1 MKILRVLFVI
11 TLLGTLITLASAQT
25 WRKAV
30 EPTYPGMS
38 FNKVFFLNST
48 TGWVVGSTG
57 LVMKTT
63 DAGTTWT
70 SSTTDASTAN
80 YSVYFLDANTG
91 FVSGGNRTYYKTTNG
106 GSTWT
111 PTVVASIPDAA
122 GVIRAIYFADTQ
134 RGWILST
141 LASTNGRI
149 LHTTDGGATW
159 TLDLTV
165 ATNNLIDMSFSKANL
180 GVATGKSAGVLYYT
194 TNGTTWNLAPTPSLG
209 GFTYSRSDVRGVHMV
224 DSVTAYAVGWG
235 TAAAGLQPSIHLKT
249 TDAGATWTYMAQ
261 TEANRTYDNL
271 YGVWFKDKNNGLA
284 VGGASRGSVVVR
296 TTDGG
301 VNWIPLSFPCG
312 ATLNS
317 VHGFGN
323 TVWIGGGDG
332 VLYFSSDFG
341 TTWQLLTAIPSA
353 TLYALQFVGASTG
366 FASGFDGIFL
376 KTTNKG
382 VSWKS
387 SFIVANRLTPNVNGM
402 YFVNE
407 NVGYAAHSYRM
418 VTKTTDGGA
427 TWTMVLPDTLTSTV
441 SSGAVYFIDQ
451 NLGFVAGQL
460 SSTNSVIYKTTN
472 GGSTWTTTAG
482 TVAKSLRGIAFAN
495 ANVGAV
501 VGDGLTAAYTTNG
514 GTTWTAAAFVGV
526 SGTPNLRSVVFL
538 DATTAIAVGNTVIVK
553 STDGGA
559 TWNNIAAG
567 AASLLYNVTKQN
579 ATTAYAVGSGEI
591 WKTTNAG
598 DSWTNVIGA
607 AVTGTLYSVAIN
619 QNNYV
624 WIGGASSTMFTNEPL
639 TAVDDNLPV
648 PDRFA
653 IDQNY
658 PNPFNPSTTISF
670 VLPQTS
676 VVRLTVYN
684 PVGQEVATI
693 LNGESLAAGQ
703 HQYSFNAL
711 NLSSGV
717 YFYRITAGEFAQTK
731 KMVLV
736 R

>member
-1 MKILRVLFVI
+1 MKTPRLLLVVA
-11 TLLGTLITLASAQT
+11 LLGAMFGSAMGQP

-30 EPTYPGMS
+30 EPTYPGIS
-38 FNKVFFLNST
+38 FNKVFFLNAT
-48 TGWVVGSTG
+48 TGWAVGSAG

-63 DAGTTWT
+63 DGGVTWA
-70 SSTTDASTAN
+70 SGVTDAANTN
-80 YSVYFLDANTG
+80 YSVYFIDASTG
-91 FVSGGNRTYYKTTNG
+91 FVSGGSRTYYSTTNG

-122 GVIRAIYFADTQ
+122 GIIRAIYFADAQ

-141 LASTNGRI
+141 LSSTNGRI

-165 ATNNLIDMSFSKANL
+165 ATNNMIDMSFSKANV
-180 GVATGKSAGVLYYT
+180 GVATGKSVGTLYYT
-194 TNGTTWNLAPTPSLG
+194 SNGTTWNLAPTAGLG
-209 GFTYSRSDVRGVHMV
+209 GFTYTRSDVRGVHMI

-235 TAAAGLQPSIHLKT
+235 SSAAGLQPSIHLKT
-249 TDAGATWTYMAQ
+249 TDAGANWVYLTQ

-271 YGVWFKDKNNGLA
+271 YAVWFKDRNSGIA
-284 VGGASRGSVVVR
+284 VGGAIRGSIVVR

-301 VNWIPLSFPCG
+301 ANWVQLSFPCG
-312 ATLNS
+312 ATLSS
-317 VHGFGN
+317 VHGVGN
-323 TVWIGGGDG
+323 NVWIGGGDG
-332 VLYFSSDFG
+332 VLYFSSNFG
-341 TTWQLLTAIPSA
+341 DTWQLLTPVPSA
-353 TLYALQFVGASTG
+353 SLYAIQFVGTSTG
-366 FASGFDGIFL
+366 YAAGFDGIFT

-382 VSWKS
+382 AAWKS
-387 SFIVANRLTPNVNGM
+387 SFVVANKLCPNVNGI

-418 VTKTTDGGA
+418 VSKTTDGGA

-441 SSGAVYFIDQ
+441 SSAAAYFVDQ

-460 SSTNSVIYKTTN
+460 SSSNSVIYKTTN

-482 TVAKSLRGIAFAN
+482 TVAKSLRAVAFAN

-514 GTTWTAAAFVGV
+514 GATWTAATFAGV
-526 SGTPNLRSVVFL
+526 TGTPNLRGVTYL
-538 DATTAIAVGNTVIVK
+538 DATTAIAVGNQVILK
-553 STDGGA
+553 ST
-559 TWNNIAAG
+559 NAG
-567 AASLLYNVTKQN
+567 AAWTFVAAAAGILNGVGLQN

-598 DSWTNVIGA
+598 DAWTNVIDA
-607 AVTGTLYSVAIN
+607 AVTGILYSVAIN
-619 QNNYV
+619 QNNYA
-624 WIGGASSTMFTNEPL
+624 WIGGASSALFTNEPL

-648 PDRFA
+648 AERFA

-658 PNPFNPSTTISF
+658 PNPFNPSTSISF
-670 VLPQTS
+670 VLPHASFVQ
-676 VVRLTVYN
+676 LKVYN
-684 PVGQEVATI
+684 MVGQEIATI
-693 LNGESLAAGQ
+693 VNGESLAAGQ